1 MGFLKKL
8 FGGSWTTTD
17 GEQALIVHINLSNL
31 PAEVLEQHDLAT
43 IESDLAAAI
52 AASSLGEFDGN
63 EVGEETATIYM
74 YGPDAER
81 LFSGV
86 EKTLRASPLCR
97 GARAIVRSGGP
108 GATQREVIL

>member
-8 FGGSWTTTD
+8 FGGGSTTAG
-17 GEQALIVHINLSNL
+17 GEQALIIHIDLANL
-31 PAEVLEQHDLAT
+31 PAEVLDQHDLAT
-43 IESDLAAAI
+43 IEAELTAAI
-52 AASSLGEFDGN
+52 AAGGLGEFDGN
-63 EVGEETATIYM
+63 EVGEQSAIIYM

-81 LFSGV
+81 LFAGV
-86 EKTLRASPLCR
+86 EQILRSSPLCR